1 MNDEKNAI
9 YQNEVRHYRTLP
21 RVNMPAMNT
30 RSLSKVVQEKNEE
43 YDIIVLIQALMY
55 LIIRYITDAF
65 EGTLV

>member
-1 MNDEKNAI
+1 
-9 YQNEVRHYRTLP
+9 
-21 RVNMPAMNT
+21 MPAMNT